1 MCLCSCLL
9 TWILFADRDSN
20 SFLNVSSPYD
30 QLASRPGKGSINIPV
45 FHATVSTK
53 REVTQVLTWLHEA
66 SDWRDLTVC
75 FRVEGLNYLPTCF
88 LLPLKLPSPLVSKRW
103 VIQFGDIYHF
113 YKTAVNL
120 PRFSGMTTPYKLLSH
135 IDKQWL
141 IRLEQSPPLQDFRFS
156 ENVSSVA
163 VVRSTWFLDWPLL
176 TRYFKLKMN
185 FVFCLCFVGPLLSPQ
200 ESVALLTQ
208 AGLFDNAF
216 TVASHFNLPKETIFE
231 GLASR

>member
-9 TWILFADRDSN
+9 TWILFADRDSLQFVGECVL
-20 SFLNVSSPYD
+20 FLWWTSNPVQGRVVSISQFFMLQLVQKERLHRCWLGFMWLLIGGTWLFASELRASPISPRVFFCLLSSPPPLSASD
-30 QLASRPGKGSINIPV
+30 GSSSLALLITSKNCCQLAKVQWNN
-45 FHATVSTK
+45 HAL
-53 REVTQVLTWLHEA
+53 Q
-66 SDWRDLTVC
+66 
-75 FRVEGLNYLPTCF
+75 
-88 LLPLKLPSPLVSKRW
+88 
-103 VIQFGDIYHF
+103 
-113 YKTAVNL
+113 
-120 PRFSGMTTPYKLLSH
+120 TTFPH
-135 IDKQWL
+135 RQ
-141 IRLEQSPPLQDFRFS
+141 
-156 ENVSSVA
+156 SVA
-163 VVRSTWFLDWPLL
+163 YPAWTVTALIGFQIFRKYLYSGRRSTWFLDWPLV

>member
-1 MCLCSCLL
+1 M
-9 TWILFADRDSN
+9 
-20 SFLNVSSPYD
+20 
-30 QLASRPGKGSINIPV
+30 
-45 FHATVSTK
+45 
-53 REVTQVLTWLHEA
+53 LTWLHEA

-88 LLPLKLPSPLVSKRW
+88 LLPLKLPSSLVSKRW
-103 VIQFGDIYHF
+103 VIQYGDIYHF
-113 YKTAVNL
+113 YKTAANL

-135 IDKQWL
+135 IDKQRL

-156 ENVSSVA
+156 ENISSVT
-163 VVRSTWFLDWPLL
+163 VVRSTWFLDWPLV

-231 GLASR
+231 GLASRYGSTSPSSNLTFENRSHLAKHFFLTSKPSWCHSLEKLLVLFLYFFVS